1 MLLEARH
8 EDGSPMSDQE
18 LRDELVTLLVAG
30 HETTAS
36 SLAWMFSQLVQ
47 HPAILERLT
56 EEIDVRRR
64 RVPDRD
70 DQRDPPPP
78 AGAAEHG
85 SAVRQQ
91 AGRDRRPASIEPGVS
106 MVANGYLLHHDADIY
121 PDPYRFDPE
130 RFVGTKPGT
139 YTWIPFGGGRRRCL
153 GAQFAL
159 LEMRVVARAI
169 VDAHELAPTGA
180 EERAAR
186 RNISIR
192 PAHGARVRLRARAP
206 RALATH

>member
-8 EDGSPMSDQE
+8 EDGSPMSDAE
-18 LRDELVTLLVAG
+18 LRDELVTMLVAG

-36 SLAWMFSQLVQ
+36 ALAWMFSQLVQ
-47 HPAILERLT
+47 NPAILDRLR
-56 EEIDVRRR
+56 EEVDSGDDEYLIATINETLRHRPVLPNTAPRLVKKPVEIGGRRY
-64 RVPDRD
+64 
-70 DQRDPPPP
+70 
-78 AGAAEHG
+78 
-85 SAVRQQ
+85 
-91 AGRDRRPASIEPGVS
+91 EPGVS

-121 PDPYRFDPE
+121 PDPYRFEPE

-153 GAQFAL
+153 GASFAL
-159 LEMRVVARAI
+159 LEMRIVARALLA
-169 VDAHELAPTGA
+169 AHELEPTGA

-192 PAHGARVRLRARAP
+192 PAHGARVRLRARSP